1 MKGKKGFQ
9 KGHGSKNIP
18 VTDHI
23 KSFAKY
29 PDLRFDINNGVTL
42 CLKCHALIDSFR
54 KRTTRANY

>member
-1 MKGKKGFQ
+1 MKFQ

-29 PDLRFDINNGVTL
+29 PDLRFDINNGRVL
-42 CLKCHALIDSFR
+42 CYSCDLKYGGHGR
-54 KRTTRANY
+54 